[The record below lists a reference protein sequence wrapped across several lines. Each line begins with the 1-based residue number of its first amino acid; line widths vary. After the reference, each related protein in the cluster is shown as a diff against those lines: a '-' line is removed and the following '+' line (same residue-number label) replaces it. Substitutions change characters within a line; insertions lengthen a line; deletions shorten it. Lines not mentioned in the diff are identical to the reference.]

1 MFAFKSLLNMPRT
14 EAIMVAL
21 VLVVAMGYSIISLE
35 WLPHMSIIT
44 AIVVLLLYGLI
55 RGLKYQDMQNGMVGA
70 VGQGM
75 GASYLFFCICA
86 LFDYWYF
93 YWE

>member
-55 RGLKYQDMQNGMVGA
+55 RG
-70 VGQGM
+70 
-75 GASYLFFCICA
+75 
-86 LFDYWYF
+86 
-93 YWE
+93 